1 MDPAASPSAATSPS
15 AGPSASPSAVPTADP
30 ADALC
35 TRVAEVEFRLATLQA
50 VELRLTN
57 RTALDVELDR
67 LMAGFDELESVDL
80 GERSDEL
87 EGPLTR
93 LGYRIGEL
101 ELAVEDF
108 RTNTRIRR
116 AAPHV
121 EEDAGKVADELA
133 AFVILS
139 RC

>member
-1 MDPAASPSAATSPS
+1 MDPE
-15 AGPSASPSAVPTADP
+15 GE
-30 ADALC
+30 LC
-35 TRVAEVEFRLATLQA
+35 PRVAEMEFRMATLQA

-67 LMAGFDELESVDL
+67 LMAAYDELDGLEL
-80 GERSDEL
+80 GDRRDEL

-108 RTNTRIRR
+108 RTNTRPRR

-121 EEDAGKVADELA
+121 QEDAEKVAQELA